1 MIISEY
7 LLSNIK
13 CSNEERKDCFS
24 SIFLIMDF
32 AKIATKRGLL
42 SLEPMLDKLEDRFL
56 AKGLQMIADGVD
68 PEIVSDVLQ
77 TTVLAD
83 GLKGKELLDKLIIIT
98 GVLSIQSGDTPFFV
112 EQKLIS
118 LLGVEI
124 FTEWEKIKDEG
135 NIDISIDLE

>member
-1 MIISEY
+1 MQ
-7 LLSNIK
+7 
-13 CSNEERKDCFS
+13 
-24 SIFLIMDF
+24 
-32 AKIATKRGLL
+32 RGIL
-42 SLEPMLDKLEDRFL
+42 SLEPMLDKIEDRFL

-83 GLKGKELLDKLIIIT
+83 DLKGKALLEKLIVIT
-98 GVLSIQSGDTPFFV
+98 GVLSIQSGDTSFLV

-124 FTEWEKIKDEG
+124 FTNWNEIKDEG
-135 NIDISIDLE
+135 DIDNLMAYS